1 MTAGLIL
8 AAGAGRRMGGPKALL
23 TLGGETLLRRAAR
36 IMLAAGCS
44 PVIAVVGPWDPGL
57 LDLEITAVVNVEAQE
72 GMGSSIRTG
81 IAALPE
87 TAEAVLILTVDQP
100 GVDADLLRGLVALG
114 AVDPSRPAACAYGG
128 SLGVP
133 ALLPRRLFPELL
145 SLNGDQGAK
154 ALLLREQAMALP
166 FPAGT
171 LDLDTPEDLE
181 RFRRLS
187 RALPG

>member
-1 MTAGLIL
+1 
-8 AAGAGRRMGGPKALL
+8 MGGPKALL
-23 TLGGETLLRRAAR
+23 TLGGETLLRRAAK
-36 IMLAAGCS
+36 ITLAAGCS
-44 PVIAVVGPWDPGL
+44 PVIAVVGPWESGL
-57 LDLEITAVVNVEAQE
+57 GDLEVQAIVNAEAQE
-72 GMGSSIRTG
+72 GMASSIRTG

-87 TAEAVLILTVDQP
+87 AVEAVLILTVDQP
-100 GVDADLLRGLVALG
+100 GVNADLIRGLLSLG
-114 AVDPSRPAACAYGG
+114 AMDPARAVACAYGG

-145 SLNGDQGAK
+145 ALRGDQGAK
-154 ALLLREQAMALP
+154 AILLREQAVALP

-181 RFRRLS
+181 RLRRLS